1 MTKKQIVKKSKFK
14 LVKIYEETRDADQ
27 PQIVVEMSYRGS
39 HFTQL
44 ITVGDDMLKYL
55 NRDIR
60 DGSALKY
67 DKDELKKAYQL
78 RRYEEQ

>member
-1 MTKKQIVKKSKFK
+1 MAKKQIVKKSKFK

-27 PQIVVEMSYRGS
+27 PQIVVELAYRGT

-44 ITVGDDMLKYL
+44 LTVGDDTLKYL

-78 RRYEEQ
+78 IRYEEK

>member
-27 PQIVVEMSYRGS
+27 PQIVVEMSYRGT

-44 ITVGDDMLKYL
+44 TNLIFDLIFLLIINSNLVNKLM
-55 NRDIR
+55 
-60 DGSALKY
+60 
-67 DKDELKKAYQL
+67 
-78 RRYEEQ
+78 